1 MISNILL
8 KKISNKFDVRI
19 VYVIDQ
25 GGQSFVQFD

>member
-1 MISNILL
+1 MISKIKLL
-8 KKISNKFDVRI
+8 KFSNKFDVRL